1 MYRKL
6 FVSTKFCPTISMRV
20 HKLLEDD
27 KKVDTIWYKYS
38 SGSFHITF
46 WYASSTFC

>member
-6 FVSTKFCPTISMRV
+6 FVSTRFYPKSACV

-38 SGSFHITF
+38 SGSIRITF